1 MLLSRRQLLAAVG
14 ITVIAAPAVA
24 HASPP
29 ALTGEVSLGDWE
41 RYYLGL
47 DGGAHQRALK
57 ALGIAHRDGV
67 RADEPHR
74 LVPIKDVARA
84 VVDHGDHAAADYLRD
99 RLKLDTP
106 SMLREGLKVIHGED
120 RLEERYLRD
129 PILQLRTIGHF
140 PRFRGHTLTLPES
153 VVKTVKASA

>member
-1 MLLSRRQLLAAVG
+1 M
-14 ITVIAAPAVA
+14 IAAPAVA
-24 HASPP
+24 HA
-29 ALTGEVSLGDWE
+29 AGLTGEVSLGDWE

-47 DGGAHQRALK
+47 DGGAHQRALT
-57 ALGIAHRDGV
+57 ALGIAHRDGF

-74 LVPIKDVARA
+74 LVSLQDVARA
-84 VVDHGDHAAADYLRD
+84 VVDHGDHAAADYLRE

-129 PILQLRTIGHF
+129 PILRLRTIGHF
-140 PRFRGHTLTLPES
+140 PRFRGRTLTLPES
-153 VVKTVKASA
+153 VVTAVRASA

>member
-1 MLLSRRQLLAAVG
+1 VLLNRRQLFAALG
-14 ITVIAAPAVA
+14 IAVIAPAVA
-24 HASPP
+24 HASP
-29 ALTGEVSLGDWE
+29 LTGEASLGDWE

-57 ALGIAHRDGV
+57 ALGIAHHDGV

-74 LVPIKDVARA
+74 LVPLRDVARA
-84 VVDHGDHAAADYLRD
+84 VVEHGDHAAADYLRD
-99 RLKLDTP
+99 RLNLDTP
-106 SMLREGLKVIHGED
+106 SMLRRGLKMIHGED

-140 PRFRGHTLTLPES
+140 PRFRGRTLTLPES
-153 VVKTVKASA
+153 VIDAIRDAA